1 MELLSHPEGSEE
13 AGFEGGRRLRGRR
26 ASKEAAMTAQKGG
39 EAGLVWKQGVPAMR
53 LAAAA
58 AAAAAAKSLQSCP
71 TLCDPRAGSPPGS
84 SIPGIL

>member
-39 EAGLVWKQGVPAMR
+39 EARLVWKQGVPAMR
-53 LAAAA
+53 LAVAAA
-58 AAAAAAKSLQSCP
+58 NINQNNKLPKAWWVL
-71 TLCDPRAGSPPGS
+71 D
-84 SIPGIL
+84 

>member
-53 LAAAA
+53 LAAV

-71 TLCDPRAGSPPGS
+71 TLCDPRDGSPPGS

>member
-53 LAAAA
+53 LAAV

-71 TLCDPRAGSPPGS
+71 TLCDPKHGSPPS
-84 SIPGIL
+84 SAIPGIL

>member
-39 EAGLVWKQGVPAMR
+39 KAGLVWKQGVPAMR
-53 LAAAA
+53 LEAA